1 MAKKVKDCL
10 DVLEKTNKPNLTP
23 AQEKERLDA
32 FTDFC
37 VQMGIDRLRCPA
49 GRLIA

>member
-10 DVLEKTNKPNLTP
+10 DVLEKTKEPNLTP

-37 VQMGIDRLRCPA
+37 AQMGIARRRCL
-49 GRLIA
+49 GSQLIA